1 MPRVPQKIR
10 RPGQQIDERITKM
23 NDDWIIVVAAMVIL
37 DRSSRKKRKKYVH
50 SRYRKSFFNSL
61 DSPERRVRQRKI
73 PRCCLQNPSSSA
85 WRKLYEA
92 GNDQAMITLTG
103 FDCAS
108 FASLLLLFAPVFTA
122 YTPFV
127 PSGTSCFEWEKH
139 PSRGRKR
146 KIKPEDC
153 LGLVLAWT
161 RTRGSLMSLQIIYN
175 PNCFYKL
182 SGVSSRQSDCRLR
195 QYI

>member
-1 MPRVPQKIR
+1 
-10 RPGQQIDERITKM
+10 M
-23 NDDWIIVVAAMVIL
+23 NDDWIIVVAALMIL
-37 DRSSRKKRKKYVH
+37 DRSNALSRKKSRKYVH

-73 PRCCLQNPSSSA
+73 PRCCLQNPSASA

-108 FASLLLLFAPVFTA
+108 FASLLLLFAPVFNS

-127 PSGTSCFEWEKH
+127 PFRLPTMAIYMTNCSMSTKGMAQSA
-139 PSRGRKR
+139 
-146 KIKPEDC
+146 
-153 LGLVLAWT
+153 LWT
-161 RTRGSLMSLQIIYN
+161 LHSVMLHANI
-175 PNCFYKL
+175 
-182 SGVSSRQSDCRLR
+182 
-195 QYI
+195 